1 MAQLSARLADTELLL
16 FQHSFNETLCQPFK
30 IRFGLVAPVS
40 FFSSPSIP
48 RSPLL
53 SLLVS
58 LLSSATVARATEQ
71 PGDRWSDRAL
81 STGRP
86 IHAGGCL
93 VMDSYETFKTIPPKN
108 SYISKETRQT
118 QFFQGLGGP
127 LSNNWAHLIH
137 IGYILQSLVRTFDQC
152 QLPETMVRC
161 KESRPA
167 LRNQSCWER
176 FQSAPLSGST
186 RSEEVGVKPVRRI
199 ALGNKV

>member
-58 LLSSATVARATEQ
+58 LLSSATVSRATEQ
-71 PGDRWSDRAL
+71 PGDRSSDRAL

-86 IHAGGCL
+86 IHAGGFL
-93 VMDSYETFKTIPPKN
+93 VMDSYETFETIPPNIIKQN
-108 SYISKETRQT
+108 PVLCFLFFEYTSYRKYRHL
-118 QFFQGLGGP
+118 QF
-127 LSNNWAHLIH
+127 H
-137 IGYILQSLVRTFDQC
+137 I
-152 QLPETMVRC
+152 
-161 KESRPA
+161 
-167 LRNQSCWER
+167 
-176 FQSAPLSGST
+176 
-186 RSEEVGVKPVRRI
+186 
-199 ALGNKV
+199 